1 MKLNLNIFNGD
12 LKKKILLLANALK
25 KTKNVK
31 KIKFFILYGSQD
43 NGKANKLSD
52 YDFCIYYDGNNRER
66 FNFRLNILGN
76 LGSEFDIQIFQD
88 LPIFVRKE
96 VLKGKVIY
104 CQDEDQLYDIAYQTI
119 KEFEHFKKYYYDYL
133 NRRPVLKW

>member
-43 NGKANKLSD
+43 NGKANNLSD
-52 YDFCIYYDGNNRER
+52 YDF

-88 LPIFVRKE
+88 LPIFIRKE